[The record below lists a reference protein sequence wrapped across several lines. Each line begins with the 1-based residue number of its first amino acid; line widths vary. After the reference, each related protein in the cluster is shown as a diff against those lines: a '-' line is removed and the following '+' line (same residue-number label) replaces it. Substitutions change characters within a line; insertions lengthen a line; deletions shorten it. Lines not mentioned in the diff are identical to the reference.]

1 MQAKEDELHHNK
13 CTESWVPAG
22 IKPYNDRK
30 FFFLNFIAT
39 IFAKYRVKTE
49 HRDEEEK
56 EDDKPKSIFEREN
69 IFRKPFED
77 KD

>member
-30 FFFLNFIAT
+30 FFFLNF
-39 IFAKYRVKTE
+39 Y
-49 HRDEEEK
+49 
-56 EDDKPKSIFEREN
+56 SYN
-69 IFRKPFED
+69 ICKVPCKNRA
-77 KD
+77 